1 MDLEEIYNQKHQ
13 KGLERII
20 SENEFIDENLNN
32 ENDTRRGIQLLR
44 RPSEKVITSI
54 QEKAKEIKKIDPN
67 LYIYNPE
74 CLHFTLFSFIHVT
87 KDFNYT
93 KEQVELFKKISN
105 EVLSNFKKFKIT
117 NKGLMFTSKAIL
129 VKGYPEKIIY
139 DILTTLNKALA
150 NNNIS
155 RMNLYK
161 DIIFHSSLVRY
172 KTKISNRDKL
182 IKFISDNY
190 YYDFGTFDVSEIELI
205 YHDWYDTKREV
216 LDKIKL
222 L

>member
-1 MDLEEIYNQKHQ
+1 
-13 KGLERII
+13 
-20 SENEFIDENLNN
+20 
-32 ENDTRRGIQLLR
+32 
-44 RPSEKVITSI
+44 
-54 QEKAKEIKKIDPN
+54 
-67 LYIYNPE
+67 
-74 CLHFTLFSFIHVT
+74 
-87 KDFNYT
+87 
-93 KEQVELFKKISN
+93 
-105 EVLSNFKKFKIT
+105 
-117 NKGLMFTSKAIL
+117 MFTGKAIL

-161 DIIFHSSLVRY
+161 DIIFHSSLVRF